1 MPSVLL
7 TYATTHGHTAKVAD
21 HLAEALRAH
30 GADVDLRDVEH
41 AGEADLDAYDAVV
54 AAASLH
60 AGHHQRAIVNW
71 LRVNRDKLTDRPTL
85 FISVSLT
92 AAEDTDE
99 AREATQRCIDDLQ
112 EETGWRPSR
121 SEPVAG
127 ALQYREYDVFTRVLM
142 RLKMRQGGHPADPS
156 QDHEYTDWAA
166 LRQLAEEFA
175 AQLTGPNSASIGTS
189 TRNHPAS
196 GVTSPNPSVVSVTSE
211 TLSASSKSL
220 SRAPAVRW
228 NPSDMCGT

>member
-1 MPSVLL
+1 M
-7 TYATTHGHTAKVAD
+7 
-21 HLAEALRAH
+21 
-30 GADVDLRDVEH
+30 RDP
-41 AGEADLDAYDAVV
+41 GAYDAVV

-60 AGHHQRAIVNW
+60 AGHHQRAMVDW
-71 LRVNRDKLTDRPTL
+71 VKADRDTLSDRPKR

-92 AAEDTDE
+92 AAEDTSE
-99 AREATQRCIDDLQ
+99 AREATKRCIDDFE
-112 EETGWRPSR
+112 EETGWQPSR

-175 AQLTGPNSASIGTS
+175 AQL
-189 TRNHPAS
+189 S
-196 GVTSPNPSVVSVTSE
+196 G
-211 TLSASSKSL
+211 
-220 SRAPAVRW
+220 
-228 NPSDMCGT
+228 